1 MPGRGFE
8 PPRSFTST
16 ATSTRRVCQFRHPGV
31 GGRQYRVE
39 SADVECLAGGRLGGR
54 YALGLWGEV
63 STGWGWRGV
72 SGGRSRYNPRL
83 AGGVDPVM

>member
-39 SADVECLAGGRLGGR
+39 SADVECLACG
-54 YALGLWGEV
+54 
-63 STGWGWRGV
+63 
-72 SGGRSRYNPRL
+72 
-83 AGGVDPVM
+83 GGVGGMP